1 MSDLKVENSKV
12 PAEKIKNPE
21 LVKAIEKMQAEGSKQ
36 NIDAM
41 ITQVVKARFILP
53 ANVRQ
58 IPNAHTQN
66 GQTVMGQSTQV
77 QFRLLEN
84 NQTKQKF
91 FGVFTD
97 IDEMNKWNGTVGS
110 HKVVTDFD
118 SLAGM
123 VMDPKSNT
131 EGFVINAFGKS
142 VTFPKPMVISI
153 KQQFDYMRREKN
165 TIANGAQVKVGEPE
179 EYPIDLMAALINHLS
194 TEPQVNAAYLRM
206 IEQDGKKGYFIV
218 VDFLGDMNST
228 FEGIADVAKPFI
240 DDEEALTLMPFTMEF
255 ARNAVKG
262 IEPFYVKQSEETEDT
277 NIE

>member
-1 MSDLKVENSKV
+1 MSDNNLKVENSNI
-12 PAEKIKNPE
+12 PAEEIKNPALKE
-21 LVKAIEKMQAEGSKQ
+21 AIEKMQEDGSKQ
-36 NIDAM
+36 NIDVM
-41 ITQVVKARFILP
+41 ITECVRAEFILP

-66 GQTVMGQSTQV
+66 GKTVMGSSTQV

-97 IDEMNKWNGTVGS
+97 IDELNKWNGVAGS
-110 HKVVTDFD
+110 SKVVTDFD

-123 VMDPKSNT
+123 VMDPNSNT

-153 KQQFDYMRREKN
+153 KQQYDYMRRKKN
-165 TIANGAQVKVGEPE
+165 IIENGTQVKVGEPD

-194 TEPQVNAAYLRM
+194 TEPQVNAAFLRM
-206 IEQDGKKGYFIV
+206 IEKDGKKGYFIV
-218 VDFLGDMNST
+218 VDFLGDMDQT
-228 FEGIADVAKPFI
+228 FEGIADVSKPFI
-240 DDEEALTLMPFTMEF
+240 DDEEALTIMPFTMEF

-262 IEPFYVKQSEETEDT
+262 IDPFYKKAEEE
-277 NIE
+277 

>member
-1 MSDLKVENSKV
+1 MSEGNLKVENSKV
-12 PAEKIKNPE
+12 PAEDIKNPE
-21 LVKAIEKMQAEGSKQ
+21 LVAAIEKMQEDGCKE

-41 ITQVVKARFILP
+41 ITECVKAKFILP

-58 IPNAHTQN
+58 VPNARTQN
-66 GQTVMGQSTQV
+66 GKTVMGNSTQV

-97 IDEMNKWNGTVGS
+97 MDEMNKWSGVVGS

-123 VMDPKSNT
+123 VMDPKSGT

-153 KQQFDYMRREKN
+153 KQQYDYMRRKKN
-165 TIANGAQVKVGEPE
+165 IIASGTEVRVGEPE

-194 TEPQVNAAYLRM
+194 TEPQVNAAFLRM
-206 IEQDGKKGYFIV
+206 IEKDGKMGYFIV
-218 VDFLGDMNST
+218 VDFLGDMDST

-240 DDEEALTLMPFTMEF
+240 DDEEALTIMPFTMDF

-262 IEPFYVKQSEETEDT
+262 IEPFYMKEKE
-277 NIE
+277 

>member
-1 MSDLKVENSKV
+1 MSDNNLKVENSKV
-12 PAEKIKNPE
+12 PAEDIKNPA
-21 LVKAIEKMQAEGSKQ
+21 LVAAIEKMQQDGSKQ

-41 ITQVVKARFILP
+41 ITECVKAKFILP

-58 IPNAHTQN
+58 IPNARTEN
-66 GQTVMGQSTQV
+66 GRTVMSNSTQV

-97 IDEMNKWNGTVGS
+97 MDEMNKWSGVVGS

-118 SLAGM
+118 SVAGM

-153 KQQFDYMRREKN
+153 KQQYDYMRRKKN
-165 TIANGAQVKVGEPE
+165 VIENGSQVRVGEPK

-194 TEPQVNAAYLRM
+194 TEQYVNAAFLRM
-206 IEQDGKKGYFIV
+206 IEKDGKTGYLIV
-218 VDFLGDMNST
+218 VDFIGDMNEL
-228 FEGIADVAKPFI
+228 FEGIADVAKPYI
-240 DDEEALTLMPFTMEF
+240 DDEDALTLMPFTMDF

-262 IEPFYVKQSEETEDT
+262 IEPFYRKTEE
-277 NIE
+277 

>member
-1 MSDLKVENSKV
+1 MSDNNHLKVENSQI
-12 PAEKIKNPE
+12 PAEEIKNPD
-21 LVKAIEKMQAEGSKQ
+21 LLAAIDKMQEDNSKE

-41 ITQVVKARFILP
+41 ITEVVKARFILP

-58 IPNAHTQN
+58 IPQAHTQN
-66 GQTVMGQSTQV
+66 GKTVMGNATQV

-97 IDEMNKWNGTVGS
+97 MDEMNKWNGVSGS

-123 VMDPKSNT
+123 VMDPQSGT

-142 VTFPKPMVISI
+142 VTFPKPMAISI
-153 KQQFDYMRREKN
+153 KQQYDYMRREKN
-165 TIANGAQVKVGEPE
+165 VIENGAQVRIGEPE

-206 IEQDGKKGYFIV
+206 IEKDGKIGYFIV
-218 VDFLGDMNST
+218 VDFLGDMDST
-228 FEGIADVAKPFI
+228 FEGIADASKPFI
-240 DDEEALTLMPFTMEF
+240 DDEEALTIMPFTMDF
-255 ARNAVKG
+255 ARNAVKD
-262 IEPFYVKQSEETEDT
+262 IEPFYHKEQE
-277 NIE
+277 

>member
-1 MSDLKVENSKV
+1 MSENNLKVENSKV
-12 PAEKIKNPE
+12 PAEEIKNPA
-21 LVKAIEKMQAEGSKQ
+21 LKAAIEKMQADGSKE

-41 ITQVVKARFILP
+41 ITEVVKARFILP
-53 ANVRQ
+53 ANVKQ

-131 EGFVINAFGKS
+131 EGFVINAFGKTS
-142 VTFPKPMVISI
+142 FFMPNSM
-153 KQQFDYMRREKN
+153 
-165 TIANGAQVKVGEPE
+165 
-179 EYPIDLMAALINHLS
+179 ID
-194 TEPQVNAAYLRM
+194 M
-206 IEQDGKKGYFIV
+206 ITSLEGYR
-218 VDFLGDMNST
+218 
-228 FEGIADVAKPFI
+228 
-240 DDEEALTLMPFTMEF
+240 MEF
-255 ARNAVKG
+255 GDSPKTD
-262 IEPFYVKQSEETEDT
+262 S
-277 NIE
+277 

>member
-1 MSDLKVENSKV
+1 MSDLKVESSKV
-12 PAEKIKNPE
+12 PAEKIKNPK
-21 LVKAIEKMQAEGSKQ
+21 LVEAIEKMQADGSKE

-41 ITQVVKARFILP
+41 ITEVVKARFILP
-53 ANVRQ
+53 ANVKQ

-131 EGFVINAFGKS
+131 KGFVINAFGKS

-194 TEPQVNAAYLRM
+194 TEPQVNAAFLRM

-218 VDFLGDMNST
+218 VDFIGDMNST
-228 FEGIADVAKPFI
+228 FEGIADAAKPFI
-240 DDEEALTLMPFTMEF
+240 DDDDALTLMPFTMEF

-262 IEPFYVKQSEETEDT
+262 IEPFYRKAEEE
-277 NIE
+277 

>member
-1 MSDLKVENSKV
+1 MSELKVENSKV
-12 PAEKIKNPE
+12 PAEDITNPALVAAIK
-21 LVKAIEKMQAEGSKQ
+21 KMQEDGTKE

-41 ITQVVKARFILP
+41 ITQVVKAKFILP

-66 GQTVMGQSTQV
+66 GKTVMGNSTQI

-84 NQTKQKF
+84 NQTKEKF
-91 FGVFTD
+91 FGAFTD
-97 IDEMNKWNGTVGS
+97 MDEMNKWNGVVGS

-123 VMDPKSNT
+123 VMDPKSET
-131 EGFVINAFGKS
+131 GGFVINAFGKS
-142 VTFPKPMVISI
+142 VTFPKQMVISI
-153 KQQFDYMRREKN
+153 KQQYDYMRRNKN
-165 TIANGAQVKVGEPE
+165 VIGNGVQVKVGEPK

-206 IEQDGKKGYFIV
+206 IEKDGKTGYFIV
-218 VDFLGDMNST
+218 VDFLGDMNSI

-240 DDEEALTLMPFTMEF
+240 DDEEALTLMPFTMDF
-255 ARNAVKG
+255 AKNAVKD
-262 IEPFYVKQSEETEDT
+262 IEPFYRKAEEE
-277 NIE
+277 

>member
-1 MSDLKVENSKV
+1 MSDNNLKVENSAV
-12 PAEKIKNPE
+12 PAEEIKNPA
-21 LVKAIEKMQAEGSKQ
+21 LKAAIEKMQADGSKK

-41 ITQVVKARFILP
+41 ITEAVKAKYILP

-58 IPNAHTQN
+58 IPQAHTQN
-66 GQTVMGQSTQV
+66 GKTVMGNATQV

-97 IDEMNKWNGTVGS
+97 TEELGKWNGTQSS

-118 SLAGM
+118 SIAGM

-153 KQQFDYMRREKN
+153 KQQYDYMRRKKN
-165 TIANGAQVKVGEPE
+165 IIENGTQVRVSEPE
-179 EYPIDLMAALINHLS
+179 DYPIDLMAALINHLS
-194 TEPQVNAAYLRM
+194 TEPQVNAAFLRM
-206 IEQDGKKGYFIV
+206 IEKDGKKGYFIV
-218 VDFLGDMNST
+218 VDFLGDMNET
-228 FEGIADVAKPFI
+228 FEGIADVAKPYI
-240 DDEEALTLMPFTMEF
+240 DDEEALTIMPFTMDF
-255 ARNAVKG
+255 ARNSVKG
-262 IEPFYVKQSEETEDT
+262 IEPFYRKEAE
-277 NIE
+277 

>member
-1 MSDLKVENSKV
+1 MSNKLTVENSQI
-12 PAEKIKNPE
+12 PAEEIKNPD
-21 LVKAIEKMQAEGSKQ
+21 LVKAIEKMQEDGSKP

-41 ITQVVKARFILP
+41 ITQVVKAKFILP

-58 IPNAHTQN
+58 FPNARTKN
-66 GQTVMGQSTQV
+66 GKTLMENATQV

-84 NQTKQKF
+84 NQTKEKY

-97 IDEMNKWNGTVGS
+97 MDEMNKWDGVVSS

-123 VMDPKSNT
+123 IMDPQSET
-131 EGFVINAFGKS
+131 MGFVINAFGKS

-153 KQQFDYMRREKN
+153 KQQYDYMRREKN
-165 TIANGAQVKVGEPE
+165 IIPQGAQVRVGEPE
-179 EYPIDLMAALINHLS
+179 EYPIDMMAALINHLS
-194 TEPQVNAAYLRM
+194 TEPQVNAAFLRM
-206 IEQDGKKGYFIV
+206 IEKDGKVGYFIV

-240 DDEEALTLMPFTMEF
+240 DDDNALTLMPYTMEF

-262 IEPFYVKQSEETEDT
+262 IEPFYHKEQEAQ
-277 NIE
+277 

>member
-12 PAEKIKNPE
+12 PAEKITNPA
-21 LVKAIEKMQAEGSKQ
+21 LKGAIATMQADGSKE

-41 ITQVVKARFILP
+41 ITEAVKAKFILP

-66 GQTVMGQSTQV
+66 GKTVMGNSTQV

-97 IDEMNKWNGTVGS
+97 MEEMNKWQGTVGS

-118 SLAGM
+118 SIAGM
-123 VMDPKSNT
+123 IMDPKSGT

-153 KQQFDYMRREKN
+153 KQQYDYMRREKN
-165 TIANGAQVKVGEPE
+165 IIEQGSQVKVGEPE

-194 TEPQVNAAYLRM
+194 TEPQVNAAFLRM
-206 IEQDGKKGYFIV
+206 IEKDGKKGYLIV
-218 VDFLGDMNST
+218 VDFIGDMNQT

-240 DDEEALTLMPFTMEF
+240 DDEEALTLMPFTMDF
-255 ARNAVKG
+255 ARNAVKE
-262 IEPFYVKQSEETEDT
+262 IEPFYRRTEE
-277 NIE
+277 

>member
-1 MSDLKVENSKV
+1 MSDNNLKVENSNI
-12 PAEKIKNPE
+12 PAEEIKNPALKE
-21 LVKAIEKMQAEGSKQ
+21 AIEKMQEDGNKQ
-36 NIDAM
+36 NIDVM
-41 ITQVVKARFILP
+41 ITECVRAKFILP

-66 GQTVMGQSTQV
+66 GKTVMGSSTQV

-97 IDEMNKWNGTVGS
+97 IDELNKWNGVAGS
-110 HKVVTDFD
+110 SKVVTDFD

-123 VMDPKSNT
+123 VMDPNSNT

-153 KQQFDYMRREKN
+153 KQQYDYMRRKKN
-165 TIANGAQVKVGEPE
+165 IIENGTQVKVGEPD

-194 TEPQVNAAYLRM
+194 TEPQVNAAFLRM
-206 IEQDGKKGYFIV
+206 IEKDGKKGYFIV
-218 VDFLGDMNST
+218 VDFLGDMDQT
-228 FEGIADVAKPFI
+228 FEGIADVSKPFI
-240 DDEEALTLMPFTMEF
+240 DDEEALTIMPFTMEF

-262 IEPFYVKQSEETEDT
+262 IDPFYKKAEEE
-277 NIE
+277 

>member
-1 MSDLKVENSKV
+1 MSDNNLKVENSAV
-12 PAEKIKNPE
+12 PAEEIKNPA
-21 LVKAIEKMQAEGSKQ
+21 LKATIEKMQADGSKE

-41 ITQVVKARFILP
+41 ITEAVKAKYILP

-58 IPNAHTQN
+58 IPQAHTQN
-66 GQTVMGQSTQV
+66 GKTVMGNATQV

-97 IDEMNKWNGTVGS
+97 TEELGKWNGTQSS

-118 SLAGM
+118 SIAGM

-153 KQQFDYMRREKN
+153 KQQYDYMRRKKN
-165 TIANGAQVKVGEPE
+165 IIENGTQVRVSEPE
-179 EYPIDLMAALINHLS
+179 DYPIDLMAALINHLS
-194 TEPQVNAAYLRM
+194 TEPQVNAAFLRM
-206 IEQDGKKGYFIV
+206 IEKDGKKGYFIV
-218 VDFLGDMNST
+218 VDFLGDMNET
-228 FEGIADVAKPFI
+228 FEGIADVAKPYI
-240 DDEEALTLMPFTMEF
+240 DDEEALTIMPFTMDF
-255 ARNAVKG
+255 ARNSVKG
-262 IEPFYVKQSEETEDT
+262 IEPFYRKEAE
-277 NIE
+277 

>member
-12 PAEKIKNPE
+12 PAEKIKNPK
-21 LVKAIEKMQAEGSKQ
+21 LVETIEKMQADGSKE

-41 ITQVVKARFILP
+41 ITEVVKARFILP
-53 ANVRQ
+53 ANVKQ

-194 TEPQVNAAYLRM
+194 TEPQVNAAFLRM

-218 VDFLGDMNST
+218 VDFIGDMNST
-228 FEGIADVAKPFI
+228 FEGIADVAKPYI
-240 DDEEALTLMPFTMEF
+240 DDDDALTLMPFTMEF

>member
-1 MSDLKVENSKV
+1 MSDNNLKVENSKV
-12 PAEKIKNPE
+12 PAEKIKNPA
-21 LVKAIEKMQAEGSKQ
+21 LKAAIEKMQEDGSKH
-36 NIDAM
+36 NIDVM
-41 ITQVVKARFILP
+41 ITECVKAKFILP

-66 GQTVMGQSTQV
+66 GQTVMGNSTQV

-97 IDEMNKWNGTVGS
+97 TDEMNKWNGVAGS

-153 KQQFDYMRREKN
+153 KQQYDYMRRKKN
-165 TIANGAQVKVGEPE
+165 IIENGTQVKVGEPD

-194 TEPQVNAAYLRM
+194 TEAPVNAAYLRM
-206 IEQDGKKGYFIV
+206 IEKDGKKGYFIV
-218 VDFLGDMNST
+218 VDFLGDMNEI

-262 IEPFYVKQSEETEDT
+262 IEPFYKKAEE
-277 NIE
+277 

>member
-1 MSDLKVENSKV
+1 MSDNKLKVENSNV
-12 PAEKIKNPE
+12 PAEKIKNPA
-21 LVKAIEKMQAEGSKQ
+21 LIAAIEKMQADGSKE

-41 ITQVVKARFILP
+41 ITEVVKARFILP

-58 IPNAHTQN
+58 IPQAHTQN
-66 GQTVMGQSTQV
+66 GKTVMGNSTQV

-97 IDEMNKWNGTVGS
+97 TDEMSKWNGIIGS

-123 VMDPKSNT
+123 VMDPKSET
-131 EGFVINAFGKS
+131 AGFVINAFGKS

-153 KQQFDYMRREKN
+153 KQQFDYMRRNKN
-165 TIANGAQVKVGEPE
+165 IIENGAQVKIGEPK

-194 TEPQVNAAYLRM
+194 TEPQVNAAFLRL
-206 IEQDGKKGYFIV
+206 IEKDGKVGYFIV
-218 VDFLGDMNST
+218 VDFIGDMNST
-228 FEGIADVAKPFI
+228 FEGIADVAKPYI
-240 DDEEALTLMPFTMEF
+240 DDEEALTIMPFTMEF

-262 IEPFYVKQSEETEDT
+262 IEPFYRKTEE
-277 NIE
+277 

>member
-1 MSDLKVENSKV
+1 MSENNLKVENSKI
-12 PAEKIKNPE
+12 PAEDIKNPKLKE
-21 LVKAIEKMQAEGSKQ
+21 AIEAMQADGSKL
-36 NIDAM
+36 NIDRM
-41 ITQVVKARFILP
+41 ITEVVRAKFILP
-53 ANVRQ
+53 ANVTQ
-58 IPNAHTQN
+58 IPNARTQN
-66 GQTVMGQSTQV
+66 GRTVMGNSTQV

-97 IDEMNKWNGTVGS
+97 TDELNRWNGVAGA

-153 KQQFDYMRREKN
+153 KQQYDYMRRKKN
-165 TIANGAQVKVGEPE
+165 IIENGTQVRVGEPK
-179 EYPIDLMAALINHLS
+179 EYPIDLMATLINHLS
-194 TEPQVNAAYLRM
+194 TEPQVNAAFLRM
-206 IEQDGKKGYFIV
+206 IEKDGKVGYFIV
-218 VDFLGDMNST
+218 VDFLGDMNQT

-240 DDEEALTLMPFTMEF
+240 EDEEALTLMPFTMEF
-255 ARNAVKG
+255 ARNSVKE
-262 IEPFYVKQSEETEDT
+262 IEPFYRKQEG
-277 NIE
+277 